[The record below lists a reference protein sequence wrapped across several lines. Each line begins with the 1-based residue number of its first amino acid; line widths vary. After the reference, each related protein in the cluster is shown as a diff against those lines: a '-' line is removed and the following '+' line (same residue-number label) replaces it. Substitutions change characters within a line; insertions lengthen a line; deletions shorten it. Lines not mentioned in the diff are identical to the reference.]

1 MNILVRP
8 LPALMGATL
17 LLAACGG
24 QATTP
29 AAPPPSS
36 AAPAASAP
44 AKPAASASAAGRP
57 SAAASAAKPAGSGGA
72 SASTKPAAGGVAL
85 KSAYTTTSA
94 TMTPLWATKEGGFFD
109 KQGLNV
115 TLARIEAGA
124 PILAALQGGDVPLAF
139 VGAQQIVEADL
150 KGAQFVI
157 VAGFVDTLTQQIY
170 TIPSIQT
177 PEQLKG
183 KAIGVTNF
191 GAITHVAGRVAVE
204 HLGLKGQ
211 VNFIATGGPP
221 ETIAAIQT
229 GKVQGG
235 VFSPPQSFQA
245 EQQGLH
251 MLIDVATIGVKSQTA
266 AIATTRSYVKDHSDV
281 VERYVR
287 AALQGDHA
295 AMTDAKAGTA
305 AIAKYGG
312 IKDPA
317 LVQKTYEY
325 YKDQFGKDGFPSLP
339 GIQQNLDIAADNIP
353 EAKTAKPEQFIDT
366 TVLQKIKA
374 SGFIDQLW
382 K

>member
-1 MNILVRP
+1 MQVAIRP
-8 LPALMGATL
+8 AAAIVGATL

-24 QATTP
+24 AAAP
-29 AAPPPSS
+29 AAPPASS
-36 AAPAASAP
+36 AAPVASAAAKP
-44 AKPAASASAAGRP
+44 SGASVSAKPAAGSAEAVASA
-57 SAAASAAKPAGSGGA
+57 
-72 SASTKPAAGGVAL
+72 KPAAGQVAI

-109 KQGLNV
+109 GQGLNV
-115 TLARIEAGA
+115 TLARIAAGA

-139 VGAQQIVEADL
+139 VGGQQIVEADL
-150 KGAQFVI
+150 KGAQFVL
-157 VAGFVDTLTQQIY
+157 VGGFVDTLTQQIY

-191 GAITHVAGRVAVE
+191 GAITHVAGLVAAE
-204 HLGLKGQ
+204 KLGLKGQ

-221 ETIAAIQT
+221 ETIAAIQS

-251 MLIDVATIGVKSQTA
+251 MLIDVAKTGVKSQTA
-266 AIATTRSYVKDHSDV
+266 AMVTTRSYLKEHPDI

-287 AALQGDHA
+287 AALQGNHA
-295 AMTDAKAGTA
+295 AITDSKIGTA

-312 IKDPA
+312 IKDA
-317 LVQKTYEY
+317 GLVQKTYDY
-325 YKDQFGKDGFPSLP
+325 YKDQFGKDGFPSLA
-339 GIQQNLDIAADNIP
+339 GIQQNLDIAAENIP
-353 EAKTAKPEQFIDT
+353 EAKNAKPEQFVDT
-366 TVLQKIKA
+366 SIIQKIKA

-382 K
+382 GK